1 MKNIKLFEE
10 FITES
15 DDWHAK
21 TPADLKKM
29 ARGFKKDYYNRE
41 DGNAEPEEIDAD
53 FKFIT
58 DYLGGDQ
65 IVELIGGDSWVDHPN
80 AEALTARYMEL
91 VSNIKNAKDKSMES
105 GTDVVLGTLNGA
117 KVLSQYDGWSTP
129 THLSIMV
136 NIKDIKKFDL
146 GVDPFIKW

>member
-1 MKNIKLFEE
+1 VSGALPTTLETPRE
-10 FITES
+10 CFIR
-15 DDWHAK
+15 
-21 TPADLKKM
+21 TPS
-29 ARGFKKDYYNRE
+29 RGFKKDYYDRE
-41 DGNAEPEEIDAD
+41 SGFLEPEDVDAN

-65 IVELIGGDSWVDHPN
+65 IVELIGGDSWGDHPN
-80 AEALTARYMEL
+80 ATALTARYMEL
-91 VSNIKNAKDKSMES
+91 VSNIKNAKDQSMES

-117 KVLSQYDGWSTP
+117 KVLCQYDGWSTP

-136 NIKDIKKFDL
+136 NIKDVKKFDL

>member
-15 DDWHAK
+15 SDWHAK

-29 ARGFKKDYYNRE
+29 ARSFKKDYYDRE
-41 DGNAEPEEIDAD
+41 SGFLEPEDVDAN

-65 IVELIGGDSWVDHPN
+65 IVELIGGDSWGDHPN
-80 AEALTARYMEL
+80 ATALTARYMEL
-91 VSNIKNAKDKSMES
+91 VSNIKNAKDQSMES

-117 KVLSQYDGWSTP
+117 KVLCQYDGWSTP

-136 NIKDIKKFDL
+136 NIKDVKKFDL